1 MAEIASIAEH
11 ISITERTAADAEV
24 DAVQMKKLEFFQR
37 QLDTRNPQ
45 IFRATIIDVRNYG
58 LMVELPD
65 ALVTGLVHVSSLMDD
80 FYLFDSARR
89 QLIGRRSRKRFS
101 VGGELSVFVVRVDAF
116 KRQVDFAI
124 ALALEEPGRSRRNR
138 KRSSIAPLPR

>member
-11 ISITERTAADAEV
+11 ISVTERTAADAEV

-37 QLDTRNPQ
+37 QLDARNPQ
-45 IFRATIIDVRNYG
+45 IFRAAIIDVRNYG

-65 ALVTGLVHVSSLMDD
+65 ALVTGLVHVSSLTDD

-89 QLIGRRSRKRFS
+89 QLIGGDR
-101 VGGELSVFVVRVDAF
+101 AN
-116 KRQVDFAI
+116 
-124 ALALEEPGRSRRNR
+124 ALV
-138 KRSSIAPLPR
+138 